1 MSLYGEIILNSEA
14 VEIDR
19 PFTYKIPE
27 SFNHKV
33 KIGQIVKVPFGF
45 RNKPVEGFII
55 GIKKEDEVSF
65 NYKIKELLSIET
77 EEPIITLD
85 DVDLICFL
93 KEKYLCKYIDAFRL
107 LIPIGIM
114 KGAKN
119 KVKNVIVLA

>member
-1 MSLYGEIILNSEA
+1 MYYISYEGDFLILYGEIILNSEA

-27 SFNHKV
+27 SLNPKV
-33 KIGQIVKVPFGF
+33 RVGQIVKVPFGF

-65 NYKIKELLSIET
+65 DYKIKELLSIET

-85 DVDLICFL
+85 DIELIYFSF
-93 KEKYLCKYIDAFRL
+93 KK
-107 LIPIGIM
+107 
-114 KGAKN
+114 
-119 KVKNVIVLA
+119 